1 MSNGPLLV
9 WLLGKDVLQIRKLW
23 TAASNILHEETPNMR
38 EHMAWCMMNL
48 VAKLGPAKLYMFE
61 GLLRRLDMD
70 VLAENGQEGE
80 FLHYLFER
88 TKAENGFACRDVV
101 LVWGNAMLTKLGR
114 FQKHFQVRLLWT
126 DRSNPEDVKSLSK
139 ELGVFIDTLEDTT
152 GRGVLTWLEEAG
164 MRHIHSTD
172 TNARLFSHPLMAQTR
187 ARVEAVKYTLKGL
200 VCSDDKALIEGSMCK
215 IAELRGLKRP
225 EPESDSDCSF
235 NEDGTHWGTG
245 GPRHPK
251 KKKSKAAPSR
261 PPITSDSIR
270 AWAQTNLRVAP
281 KSRLLYTE
289 VKEMVK
295 KSLGAES
302 VPTELMMKQA
312 GLLHARSG
320 NKIRIKNSEGFR
332 LGLIARPPARPQRQQ
347 DPDQEQ

>member
-70 VLAENGQEGE
+70 VLAENGQEAK

-88 TKAENGFACRDVV
+88 TKAENGFEGRDVV
-101 LVWGNAMLTKLGR
+101 LVWGNDMLTKLGR

-152 GRGVLTWLEEAG
+152 GRGLLTWLEEAG

-187 ARVEAVKYTLKGL
+187 ARVEAIKYALKGL
-200 VCSDDKALIEGSMCK
+200 VYPDDQALIDGSMCK

-251 KKKSKAAPSR
+251 KKKSEAAPSQ
-261 PPITSDSIR
+261 PPVTSDSVR
-270 AWAQTNLRVAP
+270 AWAEANLRVAP
-281 KSRLLYTE
+281 KSKLGYTE
-289 VKEMVK
+289 VKEMIK
-295 KSLGAES
+295 KSLKTDTQIS
-302 VPTELMMKQA
+302 KLMMDAA
-312 GLLHARSG
+312 GLLVAQRGS
-320 NKIRIKNSEGFR
+320 KKFVKDSEGRR
-332 LGLIARPPARPQRQQ
+332 LGLKPSLASA
-347 DPDQEQ
+347 